1 MSTPAAL
8 FSRFCKHLLLK
19 HKQLCSHT
27 TRDLY
32 AHYKSLYSHY
42 KNLCTHHKGL
52 VTSRQTACVPQKRT
66 QIKVANRHEPQALLL
81 HCKSINLIQQSTF
94 IAKNIKLYHKISFKK
109 KQKTI

>member
-1 MSTPAAL
+1 M
-8 FSRFCKHLLLK
+8 LLK

-27 TRDLY
+27 TRGLC
-32 AHYKSLYSHY
+32 AHCKSLYSHY

-52 VTSRQTACVPQKRT
+52 VTSRQIACVPQKRT

-94 IAKNIKLYHKISFKK
+94 IAKSIKLYHKISFKK
-109 KQKTI
+109 KRKTI